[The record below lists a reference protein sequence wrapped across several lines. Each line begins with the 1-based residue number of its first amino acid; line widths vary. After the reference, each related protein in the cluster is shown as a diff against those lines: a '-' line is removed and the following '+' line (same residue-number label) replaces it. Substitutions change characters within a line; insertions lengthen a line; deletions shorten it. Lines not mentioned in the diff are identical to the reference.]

1 MAIAATL
8 PIKALLEINAALSSL
23 EGTQTVV
30 KNDVEKTEKVVI
42 IPYQFSGKARWNI
55 AKNTTLLKRIAE
67 DFGKAR
73 DAVINEVSKG
83 TGRVE
88 PTDETVVKDFNV
100 KINDILNTEESTK
113 GLLSLTVADLNL
125 DVNQISV
132 AVLSALEPIVTE

>member
-8 PIKALLEINAALSSL
+8 PIKTLLEINAALSSL

-42 IPYQFSGKARWNI
+42 VPYQFSGKARWNI
-55 AKNTTLLKRIAE
+55 AKNTTLIKRIAE

-73 DAVINEVSKG
+73 DAVINEMSKG

-88 PTDETVVKDFNV
+88 STDEAVVKDFNT

-132 AVLSALEPIVTE
+132 AVLVALDPIVTE